1 MKQEPFV
8 LRRTYD
14 APVEKVWK
22 AITDIK
28 QMQQWYMDKLQ
39 DFKPEQ
45 GFTTVFMVTNAGKS
59 FVHRWKVTEVIP
71 GKKIAYEWKYDGYPG
86 NSLVT
91 FELAAEGA
99 GTTLTLTH
107 SGLETF
113 SPEVYPELA
122 KEQFSAGWNDLLG
135 SLLKKFVEE
144 KHP

>member
-1 MKQEPFV
+1 MKNEPFI

-28 QMQQWYMDKLQ
+28 LMQQWYMDKLE
-39 DFKPEQ
+39 DFKAEE
-45 GFTTVFMVTNAGKS
+45 GFSTSFTVHNEGKDY
-59 FVHRWKVTEVIP
+59 VHLWKVTEVVP
-71 GKKIAYEWKYDGYPG
+71 PKKIAYEWRYAGYPG

-91 FELAAEGA
+91 FELTAEGK

-113 SPEVYPELA
+113 NPEVYPELG
-122 KEQFSAGWNDLLG
+122 KDRFSAGWNELL
-135 SLLKKFVEE
+135 SVLLKKFVE
-144 KHP
+144 K